1 MSEPGIWNILELTI
15 SMKYKVMTGA
25 FSSRDTERVSRYL
38 KNDHNTKV
46 AQSIK
51 CDKHQVI

>member
-25 FSSRDTERVSRYL
+25 FSSTDTERVSRYL